1 MKNVYD
7 FDTSTDLI
15 TSSFY
20 VDKDYSVFLKYVD
33 INKIEDN
40 YIYSLHNDLEK
51 SAPKILAL
59 LVNDRLIKKYADDLD
74 KYKELKLDPN
84 SRIDTFKMAGIKASV
99 ISLYNGGLF
108 LEELLNNA
116 ISYKQAKG
124 EDIEGIPL

>member
-1 MKNVYD
+1 
-7 FDTSTDLI
+7 
-15 TSSFY
+15 
-20 VDKDYSVFLKYVD
+20 
-33 INKIEDN
+33 
-40 YIYSLHNDLEK
+40 
-51 SAPKILAL
+51 

>member
-1 MKNVYD
+1 MQNVYG
-7 FDTSTDLI
+7 FNTNSDLI
-15 TSSFY
+15 TSGFY
-20 VDKDYSVFLKYVD
+20 TDKDYSVFLKYVD

-51 SAPKILAL
+51 SAPKIFAL
-59 LVNDRLIKKYADDLD
+59 LVNDRLIRKYADDLN
-74 KYKELKLDPN
+74 KYKEIELDPN
-84 SRIDTFKMAGIKASV
+84 SRIDTFKMDGIKASV

-124 EDIEGIPL
+124 EDIEEIPL